1 MPEPARILVVK
12 LADIGDLLTTT
23 PALRALRLRF
33 PRAEITALVTP
44 HTAPLLAENDA
55 VDATILFPKGMF
67 DARWALVRPDALYR
81 AAALSRELRSRR
93 FDVVVLLH
101 HLITGW
107 GTTKYRA
114 LLAAVG
120 SPLRIGLDTGRAR
133 FLTDYAQ
140 DRGFGAKHE
149 VEYWLDVVARLG
161 AENPEPR
168 IELHLTPGELAAAD
182 NSWSALGLDG
192 REVVAI
198 HPGSGAFSLARR
210 WPADR
215 FAAVADALV
224 ADGLAVAVITGP
236 GEQRLAEQV
245 RGAMRGPAVVMDRL
259 TTPRELAA
267 VLRRSRL
274 FVGNDSGVM
283 HCAATM
289 GVPTLGVFGLSNHR
303 AWGPYP
309 PQRHRVVRLDLPCSP
324 CVHHAFSLGT
334 PQGCPGRMCLTELE
348 PERVVG
354 VARELLDATA
364 SGRSESVM
372 PGVAHGG

>member
-1 MPEPARILVVK
+1 MSDPASILVIK

-23 PALRALRLRF
+23 PALRALRLRY

-44 HTAPLLAENDA
+44 HTAPLLAGNDA

-67 DARWALVRPDALYR
+67 DQRWALVRPDALYR
-81 AAALSRELRSRR
+81 AAALVRELRSRR

-107 GTTKYRA
+107 GTAKYRA
-114 LLAAVG
+114 LLAATG
-120 SPLRIGLDTGRAR
+120 SPVRVGLDTGRVR

-149 VEYWLDVVARLG
+149 VDYWLDVVARLG
-161 AENPEPR
+161 ADHPEPR

-182 NSWSALGLDG
+182 ERWSALGLDG
-192 REVVAI
+192 QEVVAI
-198 HPGSGAFSLARR
+198 HPGSGVFSLARR
-210 WPADR
+210 WPAGR
-215 FAAVADALV
+215 FAVVADAL
-224 ADGLAVAVITGP
+224 AEDGLGVAVIAGP

-245 RGAMRGPAVVMDRL
+245 RGAMRAPSVAMEHL

-267 VLRRSRL
+267 ILRRSRL

-309 PQRHRVVRLDLPCSP
+309 PERHRVVRLDLPCSP

-334 PQGCPGRMCLTELE
+334 PQGCPARMCLNELE
-348 PERVVG
+348 PERVVAA
-354 VARELLDATA
+354 ARELLAVTA
-364 SGRSESVM
+364 SARGEMVM
-372 PGVAHGG
+372 PGVGHGG